1 MSAHSAAPGRPPVR
15 LTHILLVLAVLAG
28 LFFSIRPQPVQ
39 AAPPQASGQPAE
51 LRVLATT
58 FPVYLFTRNV
68 AHSRPYVRVELLI
81 PAQAG
86 CPHDYAPTPLDLQ
99 KLAQAQVVV
108 MNGLGLE
115 EFLAAPL
122 KKINAKVTVIDSSK
136 GIDPLP
142 LPRGMSPSPHAGH
155 DHGNVN
161 PHIFAGPRQ
170 AAAMVY
176 NIAAGLARVD
186 PPGAAAYRAA
196 AEDYAAR
203 LLSVGR
209 RLAEV
214 GACAPRKGIV
224 LQHDALA
231 YLVYDAG
238 LEVMDVIQE
247 SEDVQPSAAR
257 LMELVRRIREEKPV
271 LIAGEPQ
278 YSDKPAQTLA
288 RETGVPAAQLDPVA
302 SGPADAP
309 LSYYE
314 TVMTANCKTLE
325 HYFDPR

>member
-1 MSAHSAAPGRPPVR
+1 M
-15 LTHILLVLAVLAG
+15 
-28 LFFSIRPQPVQ
+28 
-39 AAPPQASGQPAE
+39 
-51 LRVLATT
+51 
-58 FPVYLFTRNV
+58 
-68 AHSRPYVRVELLI
+68 
-81 PAQAG
+81 
-86 CPHDYAPTPLDLQ
+86 
-99 KLAQAQVVV
+99 
-108 MNGLGLE
+108 
-115 EFLAAPL
+115 
-122 KKINAKVTVIDSSK
+122 
-136 GIDPLP
+136 
-142 LPRGMSPSPHAGH
+142 
-155 DHGNVN
+155 
-161 PHIFAGPRQ
+161 
-170 AAAMVY
+170 
-176 NIAAGLARVD
+176 
-186 PPGAAAYRAA
+186 
-196 AEDYAAR
+196 
-203 LLSVGR
+203 GR

-231 YLVYDAG
+231 YLVHDAG

-309 LSYYE
+309 LGYYE
-314 TVMTANCKTLE
+314 AVMAANCKILE